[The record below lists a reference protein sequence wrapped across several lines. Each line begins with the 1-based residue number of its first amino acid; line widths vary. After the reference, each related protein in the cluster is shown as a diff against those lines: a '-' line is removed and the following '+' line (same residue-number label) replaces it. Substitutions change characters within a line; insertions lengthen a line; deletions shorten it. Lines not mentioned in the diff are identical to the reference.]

1 MKEGIISDG
10 KESYRQSK
18 GFYRYDSLQDIENR
32 LNRGL
37 PISGFAFRE
46 GLGPSDVVWVA
57 FGHQHNTMHCTP
69 IQFTTSQSVEF
80 CGITYAKC
88 DGKVISQ
95 HPNVVKENIGS
106 NCVIFPHISGQ
117 SRPRQWI
124 FDMKFALI
132 FDDWDVMTS
141 TGSKGIPVASSQ
153 LLNEDVYDM

>member
-1 MKEGIISDG
+1 M
-10 KESYRQSK
+10 
-18 GFYRYDSLQDIENR
+18 
-32 LNRGL
+32 
-37 PISGFAFRE
+37 
-46 GLGPSDVVWVA
+46 
-57 FGHQHNTMHCTP
+57 MHCIP

-88 DGKVISQ
+88 AMLNGKEISE
-95 HPNVVKENIGS
+95 HPNVVKKNIGS

-141 TGSKGIPVASSQ
+141 TGGVRVFQIHLVSLSVRTYMICKV
-153 LLNEDVYDM
+153 